1 MPPAVIR
8 GRLASCHP
16 HPQKTNKSKLFY
28 DRTRNPLDIHIQ
40 FVYMSYM
47 KRTTIFLTEEQVKKL
62 AKVAARKGLNVAQ
75 LIRLYV
81 SEGLRK
87 ERH

>member
-1 MPPAVIR
+1 MR
-8 GRLASCHP
+8 NL
-16 HPQKTNKSKLFY
+16 L
-28 DRTRNPLDIHIQ
+28 DRYIQ
-40 FVYMSYM
+40 LVYMLTM

-62 AKVAARKGLNVAQ
+62 AKVAGRKGVNVAQ

-87 ERH
+87 ERN

>member
-1 MPPAVIR
+1 ML
-8 GRLASCHP
+8 G
-16 HPQKTNKSKLFY
+16 
-28 DRTRNPLDIHIQ
+28 
-40 FVYMSYM
+40 M

-62 AKVAARKGLNVAQ
+62 AKVAGRKGLNVAQ

-87 ERH
+87 ERN